1 MKKNKAYIKKGRK
14 NMVKVSE
21 NNSNSVVR
29 ILKGSIISIINTLI
43 LLIIFSA
50 MLTYTNINENT
61 IPTVIIICTALSIL
75 IGSQI
80 ATSKIKKNGILNGA
94 LVGIIYIAFLYIISS
109 CITKN
114 FSLNNY
120 SIIMMLVSILI
131 GGVGGIIGVNR
142 K

>member
-1 MKKNKAYIKKGRK
+1 
-14 NMVKVSE
+14 MVKVSE

-29 ILKGSIISIINTLI
+29 ILKGSIISIITTLI

>member
-1 MKKNKAYIKKGRK
+1 MKKNKAYIKKGSK

-29 ILKGSIISIINTLI
+29 ILKGSIISIITTLI

-61 IPTVIIICTALSIL
+61 MPTVIIICTALSIL